1 MASKFI
7 DYVNNVHGVAESTML
22 KATKVGHHYNLEA
35 DVDIDNGSVAKIGEY
50 KRADVWEA
58 VIPTKKDKI
67 VLILTAPKIYEEYEK
82 KMQEEQYFYNAA
94 GEIMRAY
101 EIQDTDRFSL
111 SAEAFAD
118 DATLE
123 NAVGKYVVV
132 DEKGY
137 KLTTADANPNATAA
151 VNAFVGKII
160 DINKNGTY
168 LVNVLRNR
176 EID

>member
-7 DYVNNVHGVAESTML
+7 DYTNNVHGVAESTML

-35 DVDIDNGSVAKIGEY
+35 SVDVDNGSVAKIGKY
-50 KRADVWEA
+50 KRNDVWTA
-58 VIPTKKDKI
+58 DIPKVKDKI
-67 VLILTAPKIYEEYEK
+67 VLILTAPKIYEEYTT

-111 SAEAFAD
+111 STEAFAEG
-118 DATLE
+118 AAP
-123 NAVGKYVVV
+123 AVGKFVVV
-132 DEKGY
+132 NGTGY
-137 KLTTADANPNATAA
+137 KLTTAEANPNATTTT
-151 VNAFVGKII
+151 NGFVGEII
-160 DINKNGTY
+160 EINPNGTY

-176 EID
+176 EVDA

>member
-22 KATKVGHHYNLEA
+22 KATKVGHQYNLEA

-50 KRADVWEA
+50 KRPDVWEA
-58 VIPTKKDKI
+58 VIPTVKDKI

-94 GEIMRAY
+94 GEVMRAY

-111 SAEAFAD
+111 SAEAFSD
-118 DATLE
+118 DASLE
-123 NAVGKYVVV
+123 SAVGKYVVV
-132 DEKGY
+132 DGTGY
-137 KLTTADANPNATAA
+137 KLTTADEDPNASA
-151 VNAFVGKII
+151 VTNAFVGKII
-160 DINKNGTY
+160 DINTNGTY
-168 LVNVLRNR
+168 LITVVRNR
-176 EID
+176 EVD

>member
-7 DYVNNVHGVAESTML
+7 DYENNVHGVAESTML

-50 KRADVWEA
+50 KRPDVWEA
-58 VIPTKKDKI
+58 VVPAKEDKI

-101 EIQDTDRFSL
+101 EIQDTDRFSVSEEAL
-111 SAEAFAD
+111 SA
-118 DATLE
+118 DAV
-123 NAVGKYVVV
+123 AQVGKYVVV
-132 DEKGY
+132 DTKGY
-137 KLTTADANPNATAA
+137 KLTTVDTNPNSSSVTYG
-151 VNAFVGKII
+151 FVGKII
-160 DINKNGTY
+160 DVNKNGTY
-168 LVNVLRNR
+168 LINVLRNR
-176 EID
+176 EIDK

>member
-7 DYVNNVHGVAESTML
+7 DYENNIHGVAESTML

-50 KRADVWEA
+50 KRPDVWEA
-58 VIPTKKDKI
+58 VVPAKEDKI

-101 EIQDTDRFSL
+101 EIQDTDRFSVSEEAL
-111 SAEAFAD
+111 SE
-118 DATLE
+118 DAV
-123 NAVGKYVVV
+123 AKVGNYVVV
-132 DEKGY
+132 DTKGY
-137 KLTTADANPNATAA
+137 KLTTVTANPNASA
-151 VNAFVGKII
+151 VTYGFVGKII
-160 DINKNGTY
+160 DVNKNGTY
-168 LVNVLRNR
+168 LINVLRNR
-176 EID
+176 EIDK